1 MNGFLLGLATAA
13 IVLVPMLQDRDRQ
26 LADANDRNRS
36 LLDEVDELDEEL
48 RIRDTVERSRFARW
62 N

>member
-13 IVLVPMLQDRDRQ
+13 IVLVPMLQDRDAKIDN
-26 LADANDRNRS
+26 LLNDCGD
-36 LLDEVDELDEEL
+36 LEEEL
-48 RIRDTVERSRFARW
+48 RIRDSVERARVERLTFPGW

>member
-13 IVLVPMLQDRDRQ
+13 IVLVPMLQDRD
-26 LADANDRNRS
+26 AKIDN
-36 LLDEVDELDEEL
+36 LLDEADEREEEL